1 MKTSNMLCLS
11 CGKFLPHTSYSEQ
24 RTIIYMG
31 VEVDYNEC
39 GWICSVCGEEQ
50 QTMQQFDDS
59 LAEIKETY
67 NLLKKG

>member
-1 MKTSNMLCLS
+1 MKTDNLLCLS
-11 CGKFLPHTSYSEQ
+11 CGKFLPHTSYCES
-24 RTIIYMG
+24 RTLNYRGVDIDYM
-31 VEVDYNEC
+31 ES

-67 NLLKKG
+67 SILNKT